1 MSSRRRTRAVTVL
14 AALLLAAAALP
25 AVELVA
31 GATRFGTGKLANPCH
46 ARTFG
51 GGGLD
56 GVIQQTVLDGLDGA
70 ACRLGTTRE
79 ALVLSLGSAGSL
91 PPRRWDRHTIDVAV
105 RSGMLAAV
113 NHHHAEHHLGFRPSE
128 LRVPV
133 PSKIFVRPLGC
144 FLTARTSGRNRR
156 DARPSLL
163 TRDFCAAYFP
173 ACLARGG

>member
-1 MSSRRRTRAVTVL
+1 
-14 AALLLAAAALP
+14 
-25 AVELVA
+25 LVA

-51 GGGLD
+51 GGGVD

-113 NHHHAEHHLGFRPSE
+113 NDAEQRGELPSVVAPVLRGAIHSAPIDQLVRGASAISDLVRGAISLGN
-128 LRVPV
+128 L
-133 PSKIFVRPLGC
+133 IG
-144 FLTARTSGRNRR
+144 
-156 DARPSLL
+156 
-163 TRDFCAAYFP
+163 
-173 ACLARGG
+173 